1 MVTKVRQRITR
12 DLLGRRGTVADP
24 VWVNRRGG
32 GAVGADD
39 PRTSS

>member
-12 DLLGRRGTVADP
+12 DLLGRRGTVA
-24 VWVNRRGG
+24 VWVNGRGG